1 MLREAAQSAVD
12 RGAVMPEETEPTLDT
27 NEQPQTDRSGSRP
40 TAPGLAAWRWPL
52 VVVVLAV
59 VGLLG
64 AREACR
70 AFRATQEA
78 AVEAVEGLTGIAE
91 RFHTGTITT
100 TFTAAI
106 PRLVADGG
114 TKLELAAF
122 EAVETFTRSDERRL
136 LFDVVSLGTTVTEIR
151 VPATYRYHLRLED
164 DWWLEVYDQGCVV
177 HAPPIRP
184 TLPPAIHTDRLEKRS
199 ERGWLR
205 FNVED
210 QMTELER
217 NITPLLERRA
227 ADPDNIDLVRET
239 CRRRVAEFVRNW
251 LLAEDHWRQDRF
263 RAVTVIFA
271 DEEAVEPT
279 SLPPTL
285 FLEAD

>member
-1 MLREAAQSAVD
+1 MSDQNEPKRDPNGQAL
-12 RGAVMPEETEPTLDT
+12 PEQGED
-27 NEQPQTDRSGSRP
+27 RP
-40 TAPGLAAWRWPL
+40 TARGLAAWRWPL
-52 VVVVLAV
+52 VIVVLAV
-59 VGLLG
+59 VAYLG

-78 AVEAVEGLTGIAE
+78 AMEAVEELSGIAAK
-91 RFHTGTITT
+91 FHTGTITT

-106 PRLVADGG
+106 PRLVPDGG

-122 EAVETFTRSDERRL
+122 EAVETFTRSDERRV
-136 LFDVVSLGTTVTEIR
+136 LFDSVSLGTTVTEIR
-151 VPATYRYHLRLED
+151 VPATYRYHLRLDEE
-164 DWWLEVYDQGCVV
+164 WQLEVYDQGCIVY
-177 HAPPIRP
+177 APRIRP
-184 TLPPAIHTDRLEKRS
+184 TLPPAIHTDRMEERS

-217 NITPLLERRA
+217 NLTPLLERRA
-227 ADPDNIDLVRET
+227 LDPDNIDLVRET

-263 RAVTVIFA
+263 RAVTVVFA
-271 DEEAVEPT
+271 DEESPEPT
-279 SLPPTL
+279 TLPPTL
-285 FLEAD
+285 FLETE